1 MTILV
6 ACHTT
11 PTTGP
16 GGTHRTWLT
25 LTQTPSASRRPG
37 CSTSTPGPDDYPAR
51 IVSRIGGPVMNTPPD
66 QAALGEPFAFEQAR
80 PVSG

>member
-37 CSTSTPGPDDYPAR
+37 CSTSMSGPDDYQPGLFPASE
-51 IVSRIGGPVMNTPPD
+51 VPS
-66 QAALGEPFAFEQAR
+66 
-80 PVSG
+80 